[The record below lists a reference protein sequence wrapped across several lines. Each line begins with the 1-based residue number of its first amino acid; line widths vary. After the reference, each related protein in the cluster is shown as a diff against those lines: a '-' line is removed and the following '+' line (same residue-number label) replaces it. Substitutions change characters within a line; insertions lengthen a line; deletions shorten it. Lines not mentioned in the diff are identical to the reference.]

1 MRELTP
7 KKTRGPIPDI
17 PATATAPKS
26 SEAIGNAQDVEIYT
40 GRVQFALRK
49 CPMFNNAFVY
59 NMSPFP
65 L

>member
-26 SEAIGNAQDVEIYT
+26 SEAIGNVEIYT
-40 GRVQFALRK
+40 GRVQFALSK